1 MRTIQR
7 VETVLSINQYDA
19 ENGKEPLGNCCAP
32 GSSLPLFKFPR
43 RLRFPPGDESCS
55 KTEDL
60 DWQKSSEF
68 LDMVILAQWEDRA
81 TRGLFR
87 YDVTACETKVLPGE
101 YGFIAQLNEGRHS
114 KKRPTEF
121 RVDQVLQPFDP
132 SKFNFTK
139 AAKEELLFC
148 VESGDSHE
156 GEFYPEAPVVEGTNA
171 VIINV
176 SPIEYGHILLV
187 PKITARIPQRID
199 EDSLLLAINMAVEA
213 KNPFFRLGYNSLG
226 AFATINH
233 LHFQAYYLAVPFPVE
248 RAPSETLVSRKMNNG
263 VKISELMKFPVRG
276 IVFESADRLD
286 ELASSVGKCC
296 CILQEKNI
304 PFNILIT
311 DCGSMV
317 YLFPQCYAE
326 RQACGKVDQAL
337 LGTQVNPAV
346 WEISGH
352 IVLKRKE
359 DYERAS
365 EDLAWRLLA
374 EVSLDEESFHE
385 LKIAC
390 LGELICGSPVGNEV
404 VEGGDVSFLGMML
417 HEVAMWLEENCTG
430 VDAKEET
437 W

>member
-19 ENGKEPLGNCCAP
+19 ENGKEALGDCCAP
-32 GSSLPLFKFPR
+32 GSCLPLFKFPR
-43 RLRFPPGDESCS
+43 RLRFPSGDESQARV
-55 KTEDL
+55 EDL
-60 DWQKSSEF
+60 DCQKSSEF

-81 TRGLFR
+81 ARGLFR

-101 YGFIAQLNEGRHS
+101 NGFIAQLNEGRHS

-121 RVDQVLQPFDP
+121 RVDQ
-132 SKFNFTK
+132 
-139 AAKEELLFC
+139 
-148 VESGDSHE
+148 SGNTYE
-156 GEFYPEAPVVEGTNA
+156 GEFYPEAPVGRATNA
-171 VIINV
+171 VVINV

-187 PKITARIPQRID
+187 PKIVERIPQRID
-199 EDSLLLAINMAVEA
+199 VETLLLAINMAIEA
-213 KNPFFRLGYNSLG
+213 QNPFFRLGYNSLG

-248 RAPSETLVSRKMNNG
+248 RASLKLLVSRKMNNG
-263 VKISELMKFPVRG
+263 VKISELTNYPVRG
-276 IVFESADRLD
+276 LVFESADTLQ

-296 CILQEKNI
+296 CILQDKNI
-304 PFNILIT
+304 PFNILIA
-311 DCGSMV
+311 DCGSLV

-337 LGTQVNPAV
+337 LETQVNPAV

-374 EVSLDEESFHE
+374 EVSLDEESFHD

-390 LGELICGSPVGNEV
+390 LGKHLCGSKV
-404 VEGGDVSFLGMML
+404 VEDGNVSFLGK
-417 HEVAMWLEENCTG
+417 VAVGAAGSVGPENCS
-430 VDAKEET
+430 VEVEI
-437 W
+437 